1 MADFKSWSADNLARF
16 CEESQLEIVRLN
28 NRHAKIIRTLS
39 ELATAFDTLSNER
52 RVRTSCRWQQSSRT
66 KEREAM
72 NEHTKEPWR
81 VELSWITGSDGKR
94 ITCPTACMSR
104 DDDENEANER
114 RIVACVNACAGIPLD
129 WLESGLT
136 GCLQNV
142 RDERDMYK
150 RRSEDSTWQCYELM
164 DVLKDAQ
171 SAIAT
176 CGKDYD
182 YVMGRINAALAKVKK

>member
-1 MADFKSWSADNLARF
+1 M
-16 CEESQLEIVRLN
+16 
-28 NRHAKIIRTLS
+28 
-39 ELATAFDTLSNER
+39 
-52 RVRTSCRWQQSSRT
+52 
-66 KEREAM
+66 M
-72 NEHTKEPWR
+72 EHTKEPWR

-114 RIVACVNACAGIPLD
+114 RIVACVNACAGIPLE
-129 WLESGLT
+129 WLASGLT

-150 RRSEDSTWQCYELM
+150 RRSEDSTWQCDELM